1 LLFGDCGGGDGAS
14 VVPAL
19 RSSARFLALALL
31 AVLAFIL
38 HGVTLLDSWLFLESA
53 PTGLSLAVL
62 VVAVSAAKLAARG
75 LRRLPQVISRG

>member
-1 LLFGDCGGGDGAS
+1 MAIVLVAMTYL

-31 AVLAFIL
+31 AVLAFTL
-38 HGVTLLDSWLFLESA
+38 HRVTLLFFESA
-53 PTGLSLAVL
+53 PTGLSLVALVAVL
-62 VVAVSAAKLAARG
+62 VVAVSAAKLAAQG